1 LVVRFD
7 HYHVALIIGEIDDLS
22 GLVVLVVR
30 DENQIVREA
39 TRIKEW
45 DCGSHRYG
53 KWWWY
58 STAIGGGRAR
68 QMVVVQHSKWWSR
81 ASSIYMLEEALE
93 KFSAANWIGGKDRS
107 RLAPNR
113 ENLNRLDQI
122 LH

>member
-1 LVVRFD
+1 VGAIGTANGGGTAQQLVVVE
-7 HYHVALIIGEIDDLS
+7 H
-22 GLVVLVVR
+22 
-30 DENQIVREA
+30 
-39 TRIKEW
+39 
-45 DCGSHRYG
+45 G

-58 STAIGGGRAR
+58 STANGGGRAR

-93 KFSAANWIGGKDRS
+93 QFSAANWIGGKGRS